1 MRQVPR
7 RVMLLLSLS
16 STWMRLLA
24 ALRRT
29 ARSKAAAGQHG
40 LISTSRGSPKA
51 ALAAASSL
59 AIRRR
64 RLLQPYVDGRCKS
77 TSKCV
82 QSLITEKGE
91 GLIKITLRLG
101 RSAERTFYPCRRPL
115 YSSPASFS
123 APKKFELR
131 VRETNE
137 EPPRNLMQQN
147 SSVGPP
153 GRPRARNF
161 TPRPTHR
168 NWPARAMPTPRRA
181 RLPLPLAEVDN
192 CAGTR
197 ARARTATAGVGTSRN
212 GGKFPESSMSL

>member
-1 MRQVPR
+1 
-7 RVMLLLSLS
+7 MLLLSLS

-64 RLLQPYVDGRCKS
+64 RLLQPCVDGRCKS

-147 SSVGPP
+147 TSTGPQDGHGP
-153 GRPRARNF
+153 ATSHSEASHPSELAR
-161 TPRPTHR
+161 
-168 NWPARAMPTPRRA
+168 RAMPTPRRA
-181 RLPLPLAEVDN
+181 RHPRPSQRWITAQGRVQEPGLRL
-192 CAGTR
+192 
-197 ARARTATAGVGTSRN
+197 RARTHVQEWRQIPGS
-212 GGKFPESSMSL
+212 E

>member
-1 MRQVPR
+1 MLATCGRRRVRRVPRGRRRVRQVPR

-147 SSVGPP
+147 TYTGPP

-161 TPRPTHR
+161 TPEAARPSEL
-168 NWPARAMPTPRRA
+168 ARPR
-181 RLPLPLAEVDN
+181 D
-192 CAGTR
+192 AGAAPR
-197 ARARTATAGVGTSRN
+197 EPPPVPGR
-212 GGKFPESSMSL
+212 GG

>member
-1 MRQVPR
+1 MPRGRRRVRLVPR
-7 RVMLLLSLS
+7 RRRHAPLVSLQHLDAS
-16 STWMRLLA
+16 LGSASTHG
-24 ALRRT
+24 AL
-29 ARSKAAAGQHG
+29 KAAAGQHG

-147 SSVGPP
+147 TYTGPP

-161 TPRPTHR
+161 TPEAARPSEL
-168 NWPARAMPTPRRA
+168 ARPR
-181 RLPLPLAEVDN
+181 D
-192 CAGTR
+192 AGAAPR
-197 ARARTATAGVGTSRN
+197 EPPPVPGR
-212 GGKFPESSMSL
+212 GG

>member
-137 EPPRNLMQQN
+137 EPPRQPDATEYLHGTPGTTTGPQLH
-147 SSVGPP
+147 SRGCPPIGTGPP
-153 GRPRARNF
+153 ARCRRRA
-161 TPRPTHR
+161 
-168 NWPARAMPTPRRA
+168 ARATPCPWQRWITARRRVEEPEL
-181 RLPLPLAEVDN
+181 RL
-192 CAGTR
+192 
-197 ARARTATAGVGTSRN
+197 RARTHVQ
-212 GGKFPESSMSL
+212 E

>member
-1 MRQVPR
+1 
-7 RVMLLLSLS
+7 
-16 STWMRLLA
+16 MRLLA

-29 ARSKAAAGQHG
+29 ARSKAAGGQHG
-40 LISTSRGSPKA
+40 LISAPRGSPKA

-153 GRPRARNF
+153 GRPRARNL
-161 TPRPTHR
+161 TPEAAHPSQLARPR
-168 NWPARAMPTPRRA
+168 GPSPRRA
-181 RLPLPLAEVDN
+181 RCPLSLAGVDN

-197 ARARTATAGVGTSRN
+197 ARARTATTPVDTSRN
-212 GGKFPESSMSL
+212 GGIFAESSMSL